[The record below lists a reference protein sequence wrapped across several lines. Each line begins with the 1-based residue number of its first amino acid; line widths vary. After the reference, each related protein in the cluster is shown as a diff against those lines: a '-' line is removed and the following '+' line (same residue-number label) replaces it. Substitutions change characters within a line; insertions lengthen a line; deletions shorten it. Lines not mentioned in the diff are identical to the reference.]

1 MKFGVIINEAYTPE
15 MKKVLGSYLTDI
27 GNALA
32 KKNVS
37 VQNLNFVDVGL
48 SKPVAFNSVFRY
60 LNDGSA
66 GASWYR
72 NYQVALGSNKPGN
85 SSLNYVICIFKHAN
99 GGVSVCVTD
108 ITRYYDVKR
117 PEDTRILTFGNAE
130 GKVTVAFIAGLTEN
144 ERDSLSVL
152 RNRRSD
158 LNKPAQDPHDVS
170 RRIHRKLSYMDNPNL
185 KAISDWASKLGFKD
199 FRPFT
204 SCEDGSYY
212 IMGSGGTNM
221 NLPTRSSAWGK
232 IFSIKPG
239 YRVEYEPHKGDERVG
254 YILDIDISILELN
267 LNKGNM
273 SFKELENK
281 LKVLDDFK
289 DACLRVKEFVDFIND
304 FTYDDLVW
312 NR

>member
-60 LNDGSA
+60 LNDAVSD
-66 GASWYR
+66 ASWRR
-72 NYQVALGSNKPGN
+72 NYQVALDGNKSGN
-85 SSLNYVICIFKHAN
+85 SSLSYNYVICIFKHAN
-99 GGVSVCVTD
+99 GGVSVCVAD

-117 PEDTRILTFGNAE
+117 PEDTRILEFGNVD
-130 GKVTVAFIAGLTEN
+130 GKVTVAFIAGLTRN

-158 LNKPAQDPHDVS
+158 LSKPAQDPRNVS
-170 RRIHRKLSYMDNPNL
+170 SQIHRKLSYMDNPNL
-185 KAISDWASKLGFKD
+185 KMIADRANKIGIKD
-199 FRPFT
+199 FKPFVST
-204 SCEDGSYY
+204 RDGTYLLY
-212 IMGSGGTNM
+212 GSVNTNL
-221 NLPTRSSAWGK
+221 NLPGSTFGG
-232 IFSIKPG
+232 IFNIQPNDHQ
-239 YRVEYEPHKGDERVG
+239 RWVDHKGTDKVMFELEISLRR
-254 YILDIDISILELN
+254 IEDNFSDAKDI
-267 LNKGNM
+267 
-273 SFKELENK
+273 KELTDK

-289 DACLRVKEFVDFIND
+289 TACIQVRSFVDFLNT

>member
-48 SKPVAFNSVFRY
+48 SKPVAFNSVFKY
-60 LNDGSA
+60 LNDAVSDA
-66 GASWYR
+66 NWYR
-72 NYQVALGSNKPGN
+72 NYQIALGSNKPGN
-85 SSLNYVICIFKHAN
+85 SSLDYVICIFKHAN
-99 GGVSVCVTD
+99 GGVSVCVAD
-108 ITRYYDVKR
+108 IKRYDVKR
-117 PEDTRILTFGNAE
+117 PEDTRILTFGSAE

-158 LNKPAQDPHDVS
+158 LNKPVQDPRNVS
-170 RRIHRKLSYMDNPNL
+170 SRIHRKLSYMDNPNL
-185 KAISDWASKLGFKD
+185 KMIADRASKIGIKD
-199 FRPFT
+199 FKPFVAFR
-204 SCEDGSYY
+204 DGTY
-212 IMGSGGTNM
+212 ILYGDVHTDL
-221 NLPTRSSAWGK
+221 NLPGNSLGRVFNIRPDDSQRWTDCKGTDKVMFELEINLRR
-232 IFSIKPG
+232 IEDNFSDAK
-239 YRVEYEPHKGDERVG
+239 
-254 YILDIDISILELN
+254 DI
-267 LNKGNM
+267 
-273 SFKELENK
+273 KELTDK

-289 DACLRVKEFVDFIND
+289 TACIQVRSFVDFINS

>member
-15 MKKVLGSYLTDI
+15 
-27 GNALA
+27 
-32 KKNVS
+32 
-37 VQNLNFVDVGL
+37 
-48 SKPVAFNSVFRY
+48 
-60 LNDGSA
+60 
-66 GASWYR
+66 
-72 NYQVALGSNKPGN
+72 
-85 SSLNYVICIFKHAN
+85 
-99 GGVSVCVTD
+99 
-108 ITRYYDVKR
+108 
-117 PEDTRILTFGNAE
+117 
-130 GKVTVAFIAGLTEN
+130 
-144 ERDSLSVL
+144 
-152 RNRRSD
+152 
-158 LNKPAQDPHDVS
+158 
-170 RRIHRKLSYMDNPNL
+170 RIHAKLSYMDNPNL
-185 KAISDWASKLGFKD
+185 KAIADRASKIGFKD

-204 SCEDGSYY
+204 SCEDGSYS

-239 YRVEYEPHKGDERVG
+239 YRVEYEHHKGTDKVG

-289 DACLRVKEFVDFIND
+289 NACLRVKEFVDFIND

>member
-48 SKPVAFNSVFRY
+48 SKPVAFNSVFKY

-144 ERDSLSVL
+144 ERDSLTAL
-152 RNRRSD
+152 RSRRSA
-158 LNKPAQDPHDVS
+158 LNKPAQDPRNVS
-170 RRIHRKLSYMDNPNL
+170 VQIHRKLSYMDNPNL
-185 KAISDWASKLGFKD
+185 KMIADRANKIGIKD
-199 FRPFT
+199 FKPFVST
-204 SCEDGSYY
+204 RDGTY
-212 IMGSGGTNM
+212 ILYGDVHTDL
-221 NLPTRSSAWGK
+221 NLPGNSLGRVFNIRPDDSQRWTDCKGTDKVMFELEINLRR
-232 IFSIKPG
+232 IEDNFSDAK
-239 YRVEYEPHKGDERVG
+239 
-254 YILDIDISILELN
+254 DI
-267 LNKGNM
+267 
-273 SFKELENK
+273 KELTDK

-289 DACLRVKEFVDFIND
+289 TACIQVRSFVDFLNS

>member
-60 LNDGSA
+60 LNDGAS

-130 GKVTVAFIAGLTEN
+130 GKITVAFIAGLTEN
-144 ERDSLSVL
+144 ERDSLSIL
-152 RNRRSD
+152 RDRRLD
-158 LNKPAQDPHDVS
+158 LNKPAQDPRNVS
-170 RRIHRKLSYMDNPNL
+170 RRIHAKLSYMDNPNL
-185 KAISDWASKLGFKD
+185 KAIADRASKIGLKNFKPYVAV
-199 FRPFT
+199 R
-204 SCEDGSYY
+204 DGAY
-212 IMGSGGTNM
+212 ILYGDVTTNL
-221 NLPTRSSAWGK
+221 NLPGSTFGG
-232 IFSIKPG
+232 IFNIQPDDKQ
-239 YRVEYEPHKGDERVG
+239 RWVDHKGTDKVMFELEISLRRMEDNFSDAK
-254 YILDIDISILELN
+254 DI
-267 LNKGNM
+267 
-273 SFKELENK
+273 KELTDK

-289 DACLRVKEFVDFIND
+289 TACIQVRSFVDFLNT
-304 FTYDDLVW
+304 FTYDDIVW

>member
-66 GASWYR
+66 DASWYR

-85 SSLNYVICIFKHAN
+85 SSLNYVICIFKHAD
-99 GGVSVCVTD
+99 GGVSVCVAD
-108 ITRYYDVKR
+108 ITRRYDVKR
-117 PEDTRILTFGNAE
+117 PEDTRILEFGNVE
-130 GKVTVAFIAGLTEN
+130 GKVTVAFIAGLTGN

-158 LNKPAQDPHDVS
+158 LNKPVQDPRNVS
-170 RRIHRKLSYMDNPNL
+170 RRVHAKLSYMDNPNL
-185 KAISDWASKLGFKD
+185 KMIADRASKIGLKNFK
-199 FRPFT
+199 PFVAVR
-204 SCEDGSYY
+204 DGAY
-212 IMGSGGTNM
+212 ILYGDVTTNL
-221 NLPTRSSAWGK
+221 NLPGSTFGG
-232 IFSIKPG
+232 IFNIQPDDKQ
-239 YRVEYEPHKGDERVG
+239 RWVDHKGTDKVMFELEISLRRMEDNFSDAK
-254 YILDIDISILELN
+254 DI
-267 LNKGNM
+267 
-273 SFKELENK
+273 KELTDR

-289 DACLRVKEFVDFIND
+289 TACIQVRSFVDFLNS
-304 FTYDDLVW
+304 FTYDDIVW

>member
-66 GASWYR
+66 DASWYR

-85 SSLNYVICIFKHAN
+85 SSLNYVICIFKHAD
-99 GGVSVCVTD
+99 GGVSVCVAD
-108 ITRYYDVKR
+108 ITRRYDVKR
-117 PEDTRILTFGNAE
+117 PEDTRILEFGNVE
-130 GKVTVAFIAGLTEN
+130 GKVTVAFIAGLTGN
-144 ERDSLSVL
+144 ERDLLSVL

-170 RRIHRKLSYMDNPNL
+170 RRVHAKLSYMDNPNL
-185 KAISDWASKLGFKD
+185 KMIADRASKIGLKNFK
-199 FRPFT
+199 PFVAVR
-204 SCEDGSYY
+204 DGAY
-212 IMGSGGTNM
+212 ILYGEVNTNL
-221 NLPTRSSAWGK
+221 NLPGDNFGR
-232 IFSIKPG
+232 IFSIHPDDKE
-239 YRVEYEPHKGDERVG
+239 RWVDHKGTDKVMFE
-254 YILDIDISILELN
+254 LEVCLRRIEDN
-267 LNKGNM
+267 FSDVKDA
-273 SFKELENK
+273 KELTDR

-289 DACLRVKEFVDFIND
+289 TACIQVRSFVDFLNT
-304 FTYDDLVW
+304 FTYDDIVW

>member
-66 GASWYR
+66 DASWYR

-85 SSLNYVICIFKHAN
+85 SSLNYVICIFKHAD
-99 GGVSVCVTD
+99 GGVSVCVAD
-108 ITRYYDVKR
+108 ITRRYDVKR
-117 PEDTRILTFGNAE
+117 PEDTRILEFGNVE
-130 GKVTVAFIAGLTEN
+130 GKITAAFIAGLTGN

-170 RRIHRKLSYMDNPNL
+170 RRVHAKLSYMDNPNL
-185 KAISDWASKLGFKD
+185 KMIADRASKIGLKNFK
-199 FRPFT
+199 PFVAVR
-204 SCEDGSYY
+204 DGAY
-212 IMGSGGTNM
+212 ILYGDVTTNL
-221 NLPTRSSAWGK
+221 NLPGSTFGG
-232 IFSIKPG
+232 IFNIQPDDKQ
-239 YRVEYEPHKGDERVG
+239 RWVDHKGTDKV
-254 YILDIDISILELN
+254 
-267 LNKGNM
+267 M
-273 SFKELENK
+273 FELEISLRRMEDNFSDAKDIKDLTDK

-289 DACLRVKEFVDFIND
+289 TACIQVRGFVDFLNT
-304 FTYDDLVW
+304 FTYDDIVW

>member
-1 MKFGVIINEAYTPE
+1 MKFGIIINEAYTPE

-48 SKPVAFNSVFRY
+48 SKPVAFNSVFKY
-60 LNDGSA
+60 LNSA
-66 GASWYR
+66 VSDASWYR

-85 SSLNYVICIFKHAN
+85 SSLNYVICIFKHAD
-99 GGVSVCVTD
+99 GGVSVCVAD
-108 ITRYYDVKR
+108 IKRYDVKK
-117 PEDTRILTFGNAE
+117 PEDTRILTFGNTE
-130 GKVTVAFIAGLTEN
+130 GKVTVAFIAGLTGN

-170 RRIHRKLSYMDNPNL
+170 RRIHAKLSYMDNPNL
-185 KAISDWASKLGFKD
+185 KAITDRASKIGLKNFKPYVAA
-199 FRPFT
+199 R
-204 SCEDGSYY
+204 DGAY
-212 IMGSGGTNM
+212 ILYGDVTTNL
-221 NLPTRSSAWGK
+221 NLPGSTFGG
-232 IFSIKPG
+232 IFNIQPDDG
-239 YRVEYEPHKGDERVG
+239 QRWIDHKGTDKVMFELEISLRRMEDNFSDAK
-254 YILDIDISILELN
+254 DI
-267 LNKGNM
+267 
-273 SFKELENK
+273 KELTDK

-289 DACLRVKEFVDFIND
+289 TACIQVRGFVDFLNT

>member
-48 SKPVAFNSVFRY
+48 SKPVAFNSVFKY
-60 LNDGSA
+60 LNDSSVD
-66 GASWYR
+66 ASWYR

-85 SSLNYVICIFKHAN
+85 SSLNYVICIFKHAD
-99 GGVSVCVTD
+99 GGVSVCVAD
-108 ITRYYDVKR
+108 ITRRYDVKR
-117 PEDTRILTFGNAE
+117 PEDTRVLEFGNVE
-130 GKVTVAFIAGLTEN
+130 GKVTVAFIAGLTGN
-144 ERDSLSVL
+144 ERDLLSVL

-158 LNKPAQDPHDVS
+158 LNKPAQDPRNVS
-170 RRIHRKLSYMDNPNL
+170 AQIHRKLSYMDNPNL
-185 KAISDWASKLGFKD
+185 KMIADRASKIGIKD
-199 FRPFT
+199 FKPFVST
-204 SCEDGSYY
+204 RDGVY
-212 IMGSGGTNM
+212 ILYGNVHTDL
-221 NLPTRSSAWGK
+221 NLPGNSLGRVFNIRPDDSQRWVDCKGTDKVMFELEINLRR
-232 IFSIKPG
+232 IEDNFSDAK
-239 YRVEYEPHKGDERVG
+239 
-254 YILDIDISILELN
+254 DI
-267 LNKGNM
+267 
-273 SFKELENK
+273 KELTDK

-289 DACLRVKEFVDFIND
+289 TACIQVRSFVDFLNT

>member
-60 LNDGSA
+60 LNDGAS

-130 GKVTVAFIAGLTEN
+130 GKITVAFIAGLTEN
-144 ERDSLSVL
+144 ERDSLSLL
-152 RNRRSD
+152 RNQRSD
-158 LNKPAQDPHDVS
+158 LNKPARDPHDVS
-170 RRIHRKLSYMDNPNL
+170 RRIHAKLSYMDNPNL
-185 KAISDWASKLGFKD
+185 KAIADRASKIGLKNFK
-199 FRPFT
+199 PFV
-204 SCEDGSYY
+204 SIRDGAY
-212 IMGSGGTNM
+212 ILYGDVTTNL
-221 NLPTRSSAWGK
+221 NLPGSTFGG
-232 IFSIKPG
+232 IFNIQPDDKQ
-239 YRVEYEPHKGDERVG
+239 RWVDHKGTDKVMFELEISLRRMEDNFSDAK
-254 YILDIDISILELN
+254 DI
-267 LNKGNM
+267 
-273 SFKELENK
+273 KELTDK

-289 DACLRVKEFVDFIND
+289 TACIQVRSFVDFLNT
-304 FTYDDLVW
+304 FTYDDIVW

>member
-1 MKFGVIINEAYTPE
+1 MKFGVIINEAYTSE

-48 SKPVAFNSVFRY
+48 IKPVAFNSVFKY
-60 LNDGSA
+60 LNDAVSD
-66 GASWYR
+66 ASWYR

-85 SSLNYVICIFKHAN
+85 SSLNYVICIFKHAD
-99 GGVSVCVTD
+99 GGVSVCVAD
-108 ITRYYDVKR
+108 ITRRYDVKK

-130 GKVTVAFIAGLTEN
+130 GKVTVAFIAGLTGN
-144 ERDSLSVL
+144 ERDLLSVL

-158 LNKPAQDPHDVS
+158 LNKPAQDPRNVS
-170 RRIHRKLSYMDNPNL
+170 AQIHRKLSYMDNPNL
-185 KAISDWASKLGFKD
+185 KTIADRASKIGIKD
-199 FRPFT
+199 FKPFVST
-204 SCEDGSYY
+204 RDGAY
-212 IMGSGGTNM
+212 ILYGSVGTNL
-221 NLPTRSSAWGK
+221 NLPGSTFGG
-232 IFSIKPG
+232 IFNIQPNDG
-239 YRVEYEPHKGDERVG
+239 QRWVDHKGTDKVMFELEINLRR
-254 YILDIDISILELN
+254 IEDNFSDTKDI
-267 LNKGNM
+267 
-273 SFKELENK
+273 KELTDK

-289 DACLRVKEFVDFIND
+289 TACIQVRSFVDFINS

>member
-66 GASWYR
+66 DASWYR

-85 SSLNYVICIFKHAN
+85 SSLNYVICIFKHAD
-99 GGVSVCVTD
+99 GGVSVCVAD
-108 ITRYYDVKR
+108 IKRYDVKK
-117 PEDTRILTFGNAE
+117 PEDTRILEFGNVG

-170 RRIHRKLSYMDNPNL
+170 RRVHAKLSYMDNPNL
-185 KAISDWASKLGFKD
+185 KMIADRASKIGLKNFKPFVA
-199 FRPFT
+199 FR
-204 SCEDGSYY
+204 DGAY
-212 IMGSGGTNM
+212 ILYGDVTTNL
-221 NLPTRSSAWGK
+221 NLPGSTFGG
-232 IFSIKPG
+232 IFNIQPDDKQ
-239 YRVEYEPHKGDERVG
+239 RWVDHKGTDKVMFELEISLRRMEDNFSDAK
-254 YILDIDISILELN
+254 DI
-267 LNKGNM
+267 
-273 SFKELENK
+273 KELTDR

-289 DACLRVKEFVDFIND
+289 TACIQVRSFVDFLNT
-304 FTYDDLVW
+304 FTYDDIVW

>member
-66 GASWYR
+66 DASWYR

-85 SSLNYVICIFKHAN
+85 SSLNYVICIFKHAD
-99 GGVSVCVTD
+99 GGVSVCVAD
-108 ITRYYDVKR
+108 ITRRYDVKR
-117 PEDTRILTFGNAE
+117 PEDTRILEFGNVE
-130 GKVTVAFIAGLTEN
+130 GKITAAFIAGLTEN

-170 RRIHRKLSYMDNPNL
+170 RRVHAKLSYMDNPNL
-185 KAISDWASKLGFKD
+185 KMIADRASKIGLKNFK
-199 FRPFT
+199 PFVAVR
-204 SCEDGSYY
+204 DGAY
-212 IMGSGGTNM
+212 ILYGDVTTNL
-221 NLPTRSSAWGK
+221 NLPGSTFGG
-232 IFSIKPG
+232 IFNIQPDDKQ
-239 YRVEYEPHKGDERVG
+239 RWVDHKGTDKV
-254 YILDIDISILELN
+254 
-267 LNKGNM
+267 M
-273 SFKELENK
+273 FELEISLRRMEDNFSDAKDIKDLTDK

-289 DACLRVKEFVDFIND
+289 TACIQVRSFVDFLNT

-312 NR
+312 NK